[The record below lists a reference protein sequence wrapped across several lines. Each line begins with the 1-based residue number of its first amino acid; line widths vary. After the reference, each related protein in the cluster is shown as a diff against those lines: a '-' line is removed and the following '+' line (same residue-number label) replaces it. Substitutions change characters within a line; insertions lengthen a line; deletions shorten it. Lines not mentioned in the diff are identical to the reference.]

1 MKAIML
7 AHQNCSVSKAMA
19 LGQNVAV
26 GLPKLI
32 IKDKSLQEFIVSQKT
47 EPIIK
52 LEIPEYLVV

>member
-1 MKAIML
+1 MKAFML

-19 LGQNVAV
+19 LGQNICV

-32 IKDKSLQEFIVSQKT
+32 IKDKSLQHLIESQT
-47 EPIIK
+47 EPLMK